1 MGRATFEHMA
11 AYLQMLLPKI
21 ALRGL
26 AAIVILC
33 HIAPSFSA
41 MYDRPAFV
49 GLNRLLPLDRST
61 DERKTSLCMSSS
73 QQRVPF
79 GRMPLKMDRKDGG
92 ADKIARPTG
101 PGKIGNPNTPG
112 GAGAGGERES
122 EKGGAGV
129 AVLTK
134 PPETDKACISIILY
148 HRFYFPSRIEC
159 VSRSL
164 VSLIKHNETKTC
176 AVIYVPF

>member
-1 MGRATFEHMA
+1 
-11 AYLQMLLPKI
+11 
-21 ALRGL
+21 
-26 AAIVILC
+26 
-33 HIAPSFSA
+33 
-41 MYDRPAFV
+41 
-49 GLNRLLPLDRST
+49 
-61 DERKTSLCMSSS
+61 
-73 QQRVPF
+73 
-79 GRMPLKMDRKDGG
+79 MDRKDGG